1 MVSKSFAK
9 YAPWFTGIAC
19 LIYIYSWTE
28 GIQFEAWSP
37 LIWCVGCFINDLHNY
52 LESKH
57 EH

>member
-9 YAPWFTGIAC
+9 YAPWFTGTAC

-28 GIQFEAWSP
+28 GIQFEAWTP
-37 LIWCVGCFINDLHNY
+37 LIWCVGCFVNDLHNY
-52 LESKH
+52 LEQKY